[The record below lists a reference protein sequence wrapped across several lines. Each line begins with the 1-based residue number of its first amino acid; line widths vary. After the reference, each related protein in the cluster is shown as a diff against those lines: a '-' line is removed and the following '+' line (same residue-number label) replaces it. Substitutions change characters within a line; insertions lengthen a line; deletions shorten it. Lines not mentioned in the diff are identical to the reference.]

1 MTEMNSPEKI
11 SVLIAD
17 DHALVREAWSYVL
30 NSHPLF
36 TVVAQ
41 CSNAEDAIEKA
52 KELRPKAVLMDI
64 NLPGMD
70 GIEATRQIRKYSPG
84 SKILGVS
91 LHSQPVFAR
100 KMMKAGALGYIT
112 KNSSKEEMFKA
123 IQEVVEGR
131 SYVCKEIK
139 NILTEQVINGEE
151 SNKGINALS
160 SREMEIIDQ
169 IVKGNTS
176 KEIASNLNIALKT
189 VEVHRYNISKKLNLK
204 NAASLVNLMHNN
216 PQLNFSNN

>member
-41 CSNAEDAIEKA
+41 CSNAEEAIEKA

-131 SYVCKEIK
+131 TYVCKEIK
-139 NILTEQVINGEE
+139 NILTEQIINGEE

-169 IVKGNTS
+169 IIKGNSS
-176 KEIASNLNIALKT
+176 KEIALNLNIALKT